1 MSSVSIFSK
10 LKLTGKESFNFN
22 CKSYLSFINGNAH
35 CSWIRTTTPYLRTL
49 PLVLCCKLFT
59 WYMYQHLPVGTCI
72 NTYLYKIL
80 LSFWQIEWMPPHLGT
95 KSTNMQMIWTF
106 IIEIHFKHPVFQ
118 LIHVHCSFQFKSIET
133 KSYIKENQWPDSIG
147 QVYSSAVWTDI
158 GYFRFLIKCEES
170 I

>member
-1 MSSVSIFSK
+1 MSSVSICSK
-10 LKLTGKESFNFN
+10 LKLTCKESFNFN
-22 CKSYLSFINGNAH
+22 CKSYLSLMVMLIAVGLE
-35 CSWIRTTTPYLRTL
+35 LRTL

-80 LSFWQIEWMPPHLGT
+80 LSFWQIEWMPPYLGT

-147 QVYSSAVWTDI
+147 QVYSSAVRTDI
-158 GYFRFLIKCEES
+158 GYFRLIS
-170 I
+170 